1 MAVLNMK
8 YYSNIDS
15 YSDGN
20 IENDIFDIVKG
31 KKEISDFYGEY
42 AVIYHLSPVRE
53 NIVNWY
59 PFDKNGS
66 CLEIGAGCGAITGAL
81 CQRLNK
87 VVSVD
92 ISKRRSEIN
101 FERHKTFDNLE
112 IIVGNIHEIKFEKT
126 FDYIVLNG
134 VFEYAMSF
142 THTNENPYIEF
153 LSAIKKLLKQNGRI
167 LIAIENRLGLK
178 YFNGA
183 PEDHTDQYFL
193 GLNNYIDNNT
203 VRTFS
208 KNEII
213 NIINKS
219 GYEFYKFYYPYPDYK
234 FPSEIFTDTTIAE
247 FKYGKE
253 YYNLNSGVFSLFD
266 EHKVAESLA
275 KEKVIEHFANSFF
288 IELGNEKNFSDVI
301 YAKVNNDRN
310 VDFRIATIISENADG
325 RTVEKK
331 PLTSIAKEHIDNIYK
346 NSQNKPFANISNGVV
361 NKGKEGIYY
370 NYYNCR
376 NMDDVICSCISN
388 DNYDEIYNIIG
399 KFFEPFLNKGEYKE
413 YNNQE
418 FMKIFGDVKY
428 NNPLVCIRPAN
439 IDMICDNIMI
449 DNSGYIIIDTEW
461 IFNIDIPV
469 LFILWRN
476 IRELYTKHPELNE
489 KISFEKMLLKFN
501 IDNIMSDIF
510 RKWTLHFV
518 ECYVGTGI
526 TENFAFNK
534 KNVNLN
540 TVCNLMYNK
549 VESNL
554 YIKGENGYSEDNKHT
569 EILNID
575 DKGNFSVRF
584 ELNQGDNVLR
594 WDPVENRCCK
604 CKIDFINGRAEP
616 VNSFRD
622 NDYDVFEN
630 NDPQYIIV
638 TDEKMLVI
646 KGKIYIKDI
655 NESAAIF
662 ANKMNS
668 YKGELDYKNIVINEI
683 NESNNALNNEVKIL
697 NNEITELNNKNTEL
711 DILNCSLENRI
722 DVSNKSQEYLINQ
735 IKLLKDQVKDEKLKY
750 AEIINSKGWR
760 AMDRLR
766 KFMVLFRR

>member
-8 YYSNIDS
+8 YYSNVDS

-20 IENDIFDIVKG
+20 IENDILDIVKG

-59 PFDKNGS
+59 PFDKNGN

-112 IIVGNIHEIKFEKT
+112 IIAGNVLEIEFEKK

-142 THTNENPYIEF
+142 THTSENPYIKF
-153 LSAIKKLLKQNGRI
+153 LSEIKKLLKKDGRI

-178 YFNGA
+178 YFSGA

-193 GLNNYIDNNT
+193 GLDNYINNNT

-208 KNEII
+208 KNEMV

-219 GYEFYKFYYPYPDYK
+219 GYKFYKFYYPYPDYK
-234 FPSEIFTDTTIAE
+234 FPSEIFTDSTIYE
-247 FKYGKE
+247 FKYGKD

-275 KEKVIEHFANSFF
+275 EERIIDHFTNSFF
-288 IELGNEKNFSDVI
+288 IELGKEKNFSNVI
-301 YAKVNNDRN
+301 YAKINNDRN
-310 VDFRIATIISENADG
+310 PGFRIATIISENEEG
-325 RTVEKK
+325 RIVEKK
-331 PLTSIAKEHIDNIYK
+331 PLTSVANAHIDNIYK
-346 NSQNKPFANISNGVV
+346 NSLNKLPENISNGVV

-370 NYYNCR
+370 NYYSCT
-376 NMDDVICSCISN
+376 NMDDVIYSYINN
-388 DNYDEIYNIIG
+388 DNYDEIPNIIK
-399 KFFEPFLNKGEYKE
+399 KFFEPFINKGEYKE
-413 YNNQE
+413 YHNQE
-418 FMKIFGDVKY
+418 FSKIFGDAEY
-428 NNPLVCIRPAN
+428 NSPLLCIRPAN

-449 DNSGYIIIDTEW
+449 DKSGYIIIDTEW
-461 IFNIDIPV
+461 IFNIDVPV

-489 KISFEKMLLKFN
+489 KISFDKMLLQFN
-501 IDNIMSDIF
+501 IDGIMSDVF

-518 ECYVGTGI
+518 EYYVGNGI
-526 TENFAFNK
+526 TERFAFSK
-534 KNVNLN
+534 KSINLN

-554 YIKGENGYSEDNKHT
+554 YIKDENGYREDNKHT

-575 DKGNFSVRF
+575 DDGNFTVRF
-584 ELNQGDNVLR
+584 ELNQTNNVLR

-604 CKIDFINGRAEP
+604 CKIEYINGRAEP
-616 VNSFRD
+616 LNSVRD
-622 NDYDVFEN
+622 NDYDIFEN

-638 TDEKMLVI
+638 PYEKTLVI

-655 NESAAIF
+655 NESAAFF
-662 ANKMNS
+662 AKKMNS
-668 YKGELDYKNIVINEI
+668 YKGELDYKNIIINEI
-683 NESNNALNNEVKIL
+683 NESNNLLNNEVKIL
-697 NNEITELNNKNTEL
+697 NNKNTEL
-711 DILNCSLENRI
+711 HILNCNLESRI
-722 DVSNKSQEYLINQ
+722 EVNNKSQEYLINQ
-735 IKLLKDQVKDEKLKY
+735 INLLREQVKIEKLKY
-750 AEIINSKGWR
+750 AEIISSKGWR
-760 AMDRLR
+760 VIDKLR
-766 KFMVLFRR
+766 KFVVLFRR